1 MSPLN
6 IKLAD
11 FGLAK
16 STSRDASSMKTMI
29 GTCNY
34 MALGVLELT
43 AYRKAG
49 MSYTQAVDMW
59 ALGVLTHELYTGK
72 IRNRRRE

>member
-16 STSRDASSMKTMI
+16 STSRDSSSMKTMI
-29 GTCNY
+29 GTRNY
-34 MALGVLELT
+34 MAPEVLGLS
-43 AYRKAG
+43 AYRIAG
-49 MSYTQAVDMW
+49 MTYT
-59 ALGVLTHELYTGK
+59 
-72 IRNRRRE
+72 